1 MNYFEAMR
9 LLDRVK
15 EGVPIPLRLITE
27 ALILTGDLDEQI
39 PMVYSRKNI
48 SNAGDRVILEQAEA
62 RELYRNWESSKNRD
76 LIRARLERA
85 ERIYGTGARD
95 RIREYMNRIK
105 DGTLL

>member
-1 MNYFEAMR
+1 VIWSRRN
-9 LLDRVK
+9 
-15 EGVPIPLRLITE
+15 TE
-27 ALILTGDLDEQI
+27 N
-39 PMVYSRKNI
+39 PS
-48 SNAGDRVILEQAEA
+48 DRVILEQAEA
-62 RELYRNWESSKNRD
+62 RELYRNWEWGKNRD